1 MSLNHSQNPVSSGS
15 HSIIQQMKLQR
26 LFLCASLL
34 FLVSDNNALASDPVL
49 PLDFLHK
56 RAVVKA
62 NPFALGM
69 ERLQFSGEYAF
80 RSNGK
85 YSLQLSG
92 GYVGLNRPFRII
104 DAQSGMAYQRRAS
117 GWILV
122 PEVRRYLLSP
132 GKRPHGFYVGLACR
146 FRAETHRYSDQQ
158 PKQRDWSFDASF
170 REQRRSVALAAVGG
184 FQLRF
189 KKVWCLDVFG
199 GFQWKQSAYIVN
211 FDVPGVNAGDRMR
224 KFPSFA
230 SRLNRYESRDG
241 LGVRFGCQLGYY
253 F

>member
-1 MSLNHSQNPVSSGS
+1 MNLRPFCLCISLFD
-15 HSIIQQMKLQR
+15 L
-26 LFLCASLL
+26 
-34 FLVSDNNALASDPVL
+34 ALGQSVYASDPVL
-49 PLDFLHK
+49 PLGFLHK

-92 GYVGLNRPFRII
+92 GYVGLSRPFRIS

-132 GKRPHGFYVGLACR
+132 GKRAHGFYVGLACR
-146 FRAETHRYSDQQ
+146 FRSEMHRYTDLQ
-158 PKQRDWSFDASF
+158 PNQRDWNFDASF
-170 REQRRSVALAAVGG
+170 REQRRSVAVAAVGG
-184 FQLRF
+184 LQLRF
-189 KKVWCLDVFG
+189 RKVWCLDVFG

-211 FDVPGVNAGDRMR
+211 FDVPGVNAGDRLR

-230 SRLNRYESRDG
+230 SRLNRYEARDG

>member
-1 MSLNHSQNPVSSGS
+1 MLPTGNRSSN
-15 HSIIQQMKLQR
+15 QQMKRIPLSWSI
-26 LFLCASLL
+26 FLL
-34 FLVSDNNALASDPVL
+34 ALGSGLSAFASDPVL

-56 RAVVKA
+56 RTVIKT

-69 ERLQFSGEYAF
+69 ERLQFSAEYAF
-80 RSNGK
+80 RAKGK

-92 GYVGLNRPFRII
+92 GYVGLNRPFRIS

-117 GWILV
+117 GWMLV

-146 FRAETHRYSDQQ
+146 FRSETHRYSDQQ
-158 PKQRDWSFDASF
+158 PNQRDWSFDASF

-184 FQLRF
+184 LQLRF

-211 FDVPGVNAGDRMR
+211 FDAPGVNAGDRSR

-230 SRLNRYESRDG
+230 SRLNRFEARDG